1 MQSQIDDWQAA
12 YNKSRDGG
20 VKVRSKYEQL
30 KDDGFEDDG
39 FEEVEVRAS
48 DSKAA
53 AEASNG
59 IKASPQNT
67 SSSVNALPPDGPDPA
82 QVIEEGEESVTESE
96 GEDEVR

>member
-1 MQSQIDDWQAA
+1 MLKVAFDRPKELLMQSQIDDWQAA

-53 AEASNG
+53 VEASNS
-59 IKASPQNT
+59 IEPLIRT
-67 SSSVNALPPDGPDPA
+67 HCPLSVRCPSMRL
-82 QVIEEGEESVTESE
+82 T
-96 GEDEVR
+96 RRK